1 MTIDDVT
8 HSFQNVT
15 SISDHFP
22 FLQML
27 LSQAINGD
35 STFLLTQKLAKK
47 GVLFRVDSSGL
58 LWSLLNFVVASMVPY
73 QKAIRQIF

>member
-1 MTIDDVT
+1 MDVT
-8 HSFQNVT
+8 HSLQNAT
-15 SISDHFP
+15 SINNHLP

-47 GVLFRVDSSGL
+47 GVLFRVDSSGV
-58 LWSLLNFVVASMVPY
+58 LWSLLNFVVASKIVGILSVFPY
-73 QKAIRQIF
+73 